1 MSRAPQPLN
10 PSVWNKMEG
19 WKKGEVENGT
29 GGGLAFQDAIRRV
42 MRVVVRDDNLMGDT
56 FRHLHAV
63 TCDRG

>member
-29 GGGLAFQDAIRRV
+29 GGGLAFQDGIPRV
-42 MRVVVRDDNLMGDT
+42 IVVVREHNLID
-56 FRHLHAV
+56 
-63 TCDRG
+63 